1 MAFVVLVTVRAYNA
15 IKTRIRSGYDV
26 QPMENTETTADI
38 VITATQD
45 TLWAIG
51 TSVVAGSLPWYV

>member
-1 MAFVVLVTVRAYNA
+1 
-15 IKTRIRSGYDV
+15 
-26 QPMENTETTADI
+26 MENTETTADI